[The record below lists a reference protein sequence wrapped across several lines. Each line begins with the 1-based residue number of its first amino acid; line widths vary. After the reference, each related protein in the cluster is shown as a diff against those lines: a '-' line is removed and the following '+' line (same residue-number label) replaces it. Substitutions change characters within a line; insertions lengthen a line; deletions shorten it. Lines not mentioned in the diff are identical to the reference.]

1 MVGYD
6 DIHSQCFKDTV
17 TAYQKVRQDGQLH
30 IPAFIAALEAYKRHE
45 GDAEDA
51 SRQVQE
57 YIAFAASLDPKKY
70 WSGVY
75 NERWITIGDPT
86 QGIRRMNTKAG
97 TIFLPVYATSLFF
110 PYIPKYLLT
119 QIGCNSII

>member
-1 MVGYD
+1 MKTGIALSDRFRNYNMTIKKVRLERKEMVGYD

-17 TAYQKVRQDGQLH
+17 SAYQKVRQDSEFH
-30 IPAFIAALEAYKRHE
+30 VPAFIAALEAYKRHE
-45 GDAEDA
+45 SEAEDA

-75 NERWITIGDPT
+75 NERWITN
-86 QGIRRMNTKAG
+86 R
-97 TIFLPVYATSLFF
+97 
-110 PYIPKYLLT
+110 
-119 QIGCNSII
+119 

>member
-1 MVGYD
+1 MPVHMKTGIVLSDRFRIDNVTLKKFALRQEMVGYD

-30 IPAFIAALEAYKRHE
+30 IQAFIAALEVYKRHE
-45 GDAEDA
+45 GEAEDA

-75 NERWITIGDPT
+75 NERWITN
-86 QGIRRMNTKAG
+86 R
-97 TIFLPVYATSLFF
+97 
-110 PYIPKYLLT
+110 
-119 QIGCNSII
+119 